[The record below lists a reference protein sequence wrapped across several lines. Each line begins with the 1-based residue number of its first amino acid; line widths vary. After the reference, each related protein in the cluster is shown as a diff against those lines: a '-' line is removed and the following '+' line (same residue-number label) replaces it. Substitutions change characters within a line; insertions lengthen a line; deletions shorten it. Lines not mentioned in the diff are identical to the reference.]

1 MDPYVYELDCSMYN
15 SMYKKTK
22 DEWIK
27 KQIEKQLDY
36 NIEYDSNKIIL
47 SDKKVKDIK
56 KL

>member
-1 MDPYVYELDCSMYN
+1 MYN